1 MPTLKR
7 TNSENIDFINLVQE
21 LDKALHEINGDEQ
34 AFFTQFNKI
43 DMIKH
48 VVIAYEN
55 NIPIGC
61 GAIKEYSSDI
71 MEVKRMFVDT
81 KSQGKGTATQIL
93 KELELWVKELG
104 YKKCILET
112 GIKQTRAIALYKRNN
127 FEIIENYGQYKNI
140 KDSVCF
146 GKNLF

>member
-21 LDKALHEINGDEQ
+21 LDKVLHEINGDEQ
-34 AFFTQFNKI
+34 SFFTQFNKI

-61 GAIKEYSSDI
+61 GAIKEYSSHT
-71 MEVKRMFVDT
+71 MEVKRMFVDP
-81 KSQGKGTATQIL
+81 KSQGKGTASQIL
-93 KELELWVKELG
+93 KELELWTKELG

-127 FEIIENYGQYKNI
+127 FEIIENYGQYKDI

-146 GKNLF
+146 EKNLV

>member
-1 MPTLKR
+1 MLTLKR
-7 TNSENIDFINLVQE
+7 TNSENINFINLFQE
-21 LDKALHEINGDEQ
+21 LDKVLHEINGDEQ

-55 NIPIGC
+55 DIPIGC
-61 GAIKEYSSDI
+61 GAIKEYSSDT
-71 MEVKRMFVDT
+71 MEVKRMFVDK
-81 KSQGKGTATQIL
+81 KSQGKGTASKIL
-93 KELELWVKELG
+93 KELELWAKELG

-112 GIKQTRAIALYKRNN
+112 GMKQTRAIALYKRNN
-127 FEIIENYGQYKNI
+127 FEIIENYGQYKDI

-146 GKNLF
+146 EKNLF

>member
-1 MPTLKR
+1 MITLKR

-21 LDKALHEINGDEQ
+21 LDKVLHEINGDEQ

-55 NIPIGC
+55 DIPIGC
-61 GAIKEYSSDI
+61 GAIKEYSSDT
-71 MEVKRMFVDT
+71 MEVKRMFVDK
-81 KSQGKGTATQIL
+81 KSQGKGTASKIL
-93 KELELWVKELG
+93 KELELWAKELG

-112 GIKQTRAIALYKRNN
+112 GMKQTRAIALYKRNN
-127 FEIIENYGQYKNI
+127 FEIIENYGQYKDI
-140 KDSVCF
+140 KESVCF
-146 GKNLF
+146 EKNLF

>member
-1 MPTLKR
+1 MITLKR
-7 TNSENIDFINLVQE
+7 TNSENIDFTNLVQE
-21 LDKALHEINGDEQ
+21 LDKVLHEINGDEQ
-34 AFFTQFNKI
+34 EFFTQFNKI

-55 NIPIGC
+55 DTPIGC
-61 GAIKEYSSDI
+61 GAIKEYSSDT
-71 MEVKRMFVDT
+71 MEVKRMFVDK
-81 KSQGKGTATQIL
+81 KSQGKGTASKIL
-93 KELELWVKELG
+93 KELELWTKELG

-127 FEIIENYGQYKNI
+127 FKIIENYDQYKNI

-146 GKNLF
+146 QKNLV

>member
-1 MPTLKR
+1 MLTLKR

-21 LDKALHEINGDEQ
+21 LDKVLHEINGDEQ

-55 NIPIGC
+55 DIPIGC
-61 GAIKEYSSDI
+61 GAIKEYSFDT
-71 MEVKRMFVDT
+71 MEVKRMFVDK
-81 KSQGKGTATQIL
+81 KSQGKGTASKIL
-93 KELELWVKELG
+93 KELELWAKELG

-112 GIKQTRAIALYKRNN
+112 GMKQTRAIALYKRNN
-127 FEIIENYGQYKNI
+127 FEIIENYGQYKDI

-146 GKNLF
+146 EKNLF

>member
-1 MPTLKR
+1 MLTLKR

-21 LDKALHEINGDEQ
+21 LDKVLHEINGDEQ

-55 NIPIGC
+55 DIPIGC
-61 GAIKEYSSDI
+61 GAIKEYSFDT
-71 MEVKRMFVDT
+71 MEVKRMFVDK
-81 KSQGKGTATQIL
+81 KSQGKGIASKIL
-93 KELELWVKELG
+93 KELELWAKELG

-112 GIKQTRAIALYKRNN
+112 GMKQTRAIALYKRNN
-127 FEIIENYGQYKNI
+127 FEIIENYGQYKDI

-146 GKNLF
+146 EKNLF

>member
-21 LDKALHEINGDEQ
+21 LDKVLHEINGDEQ
-34 AFFTQFNKI
+34 SFFTQFNKI

-48 VVIAYEN
+48 VVVAYEN
-55 NIPIGC
+55 HIPIGC
-61 GAIKEYSSDI
+61 GAIKEYSSGT
-71 MEVKRMFVDT
+71 MEVKRMFVDK
-81 KSQGKGTATQIL
+81 KSQGKGTASKIL
-93 KELELWVKELG
+93 KELELWAKELG

-112 GIKQTRAIALYKRNN
+112 GIKQTSAIALYKRNN
-127 FEIIENYGQYKNI
+127 FEIIENYGQYKDI

-146 GKNLF
+146 QKNLV

>member
-1 MPTLKR
+1 MPTLKK

-21 LDKALHEINGDEQ
+21 LDKVLHEINGDEQ
-34 AFFTQFNKI
+34 SFFTQFNKI

-55 NIPIGC
+55 DIPIGC
-61 GAIKEYSSDI
+61 GAIKEYSSDT
-71 MEVKRMFVDT
+71 MEVKRMFVDP
-81 KSQGKGTATQIL
+81 KSQGKGIASKIL
-93 KELELWVKELG
+93 KELELWAKELG

-112 GIKQTRAIALYKRNN
+112 GIKQTRAIVLYKRNN
-127 FEIIENYGQYKNI
+127 FEIIENYGQYKDI

-146 GKNLF
+146 EKNLV

>member
-1 MPTLKR
+1 MITLKR
-7 TNSENIDFINLVQE
+7 TNSENIDFTNLVQE
-21 LDKALHEINGDEQ
+21 LDKVLHEINGDEQ
-34 AFFTQFNKI
+34 EFFTQFNKI

-55 NIPIGC
+55 DTPIGC
-61 GAIKEYSSDI
+61 GAIKEYSSDT
-71 MEVKRMFVDT
+71 MEVKRMFVDK
-81 KSQGKGTATQIL
+81 KSQGKGTASKIL
-93 KELELWVKELG
+93 KELEFWTKELG

-127 FEIIENYGQYKNI
+127 FEIIENYGQYKHI

-146 GKNLF
+146 QKNLV

>member
-1 MPTLKR
+1 MLTLKR
-7 TNSENIDFINLVQE
+7 TNSENINFINLVQE
-21 LDKALHEINGDEQ
+21 LDKVLHEINGDEQ

-55 NIPIGC
+55 DIPIGC
-61 GAIKEYSSDI
+61 GAIKEYSFDT
-71 MEVKRMFVDT
+71 MEVKRMFVDK
-81 KSQGKGTATQIL
+81 KSQGKGTASKIL
-93 KELELWVKELG
+93 KELELWAKELG

-112 GIKQTRAIALYKRNN
+112 GMKQTRAIALYKRNN
-127 FEIIENYGQYKNI
+127 FEIIENYGQYKDI

-146 GKNLF
+146 EKNLF

>member
-1 MPTLKR
+1 MITLKR
-7 TNSENIDFINLVQE
+7 TNSENIDFIDLVQE
-21 LDKALHEINGDEQ
+21 LDKVLHEINGDEQ

-48 VVIAYEN
+48 VIIAYEN
-55 NIPIGC
+55 DIPIGC
-61 GAIKEYSSDI
+61 GAIKEYSSDT
-71 MEVKRMFVDT
+71 MEVKRMFVDK
-81 KSQGKGTATQIL
+81 KSQGKGAASKIL
-93 KELELWVKELG
+93 KELELWTKELG

-127 FEIIENYGQYKNI
+127 FEIIENYGQYKHI

-146 GKNLF
+146 QKNLV